1 MSVALIAYYLGPRLG
16 IGQYLE
22 RLLPP
27 LVEELTHRGV
37 EVTILA
43 SPNAFAK
50 TPALAKLQDIV
61 QVLPPL
67 DYSPGKRYAWIVTCF
82 ANYCRHEKI
91 ETVVWLSNPIVLPW
105 HPPTIAV
112 IHDVNEWKATNK
124 YGDRIKT
131 WLRATIYLDASLRF
145 AQQIIAISEATKQ
158 ELLHFRPAPQLKSKV
173 QAIANGNDSQLID
186 LSPVS
191 IPAPTSPFL
200 LSVGRIDPV
209 AKRLPEAVALVSA
222 LREISGEPW
231 ELHLVG
237 GMNASTQAS
246 GEAFLKSLE
255 NQPWVHYHGYIGDRA
270 LAQWYRQATAVVFLS
285 KNEGFGLPIAEAV
298 SFGRWIVVNQINQA
312 SLEAG
317 GAAIIPV
324 IPTNPQKAAATLL
337 KQLQKSSFPPT
348 EASGQQWHKTAS
360 GYATE
365 ILSLRKNIKSSNI
378 RVEHQKGE

>member
-1 MSVALIAYYLGPRLG
+1 MSVALIAHYLGPRLG

-27 LVEELTHRGV
+27 LVAELTQREV

-43 SPNAFAK
+43 SPNAAAK
-50 TPALAKLQDIV
+50 TPALAKLQDVV

-67 DYSPGKRYAWIVTCF
+67 DYSPGKRYAWVATSF
-82 ANYCRHEKI
+82 ANYCRREKI
-91 ETVVWLSNPIVLPW
+91 EAVVWLSNPIVLPW

-112 IHDVNEWKATNK
+112 IHDVNEWKAANK

-131 WLRATIYLDASLRF
+131 WLRAAIYLDTSLHF
-145 AQQIIAISEATKQ
+145 AQQIIVISEATKQ
-158 ELLHFRPAPQLKSKV
+158 ELLHFRPDPQLKLKV
-173 QAIANGNDSQLID
+173 KAIANGNDSQLID

-237 GMNASTQAS
+237 GMNATTQAS
-246 GEAFLKSLE
+246 GEAFLKSIE
-255 NQPWVHYHGYIGDRA
+255 NQPWVHYHSYVGDRA

-285 KNEGFGLPIAEAV
+285 ENEGFGLPIAEAV

-317 GAAIIPV
+317 GAAVIPV
-324 IPTNPQKAAATLL
+324 AATNPHQAATTLL
-337 KQLQKSSFPPT
+337 ERLQTSPSPLT
-348 EASGQQWHKTAS
+348 EKNGQEWHKTATA
-360 GYATE
+360 YATE
-365 ILSLRKNIKSSNI
+365 IFSLTKTILN
-378 RVEHQKGE
+378 